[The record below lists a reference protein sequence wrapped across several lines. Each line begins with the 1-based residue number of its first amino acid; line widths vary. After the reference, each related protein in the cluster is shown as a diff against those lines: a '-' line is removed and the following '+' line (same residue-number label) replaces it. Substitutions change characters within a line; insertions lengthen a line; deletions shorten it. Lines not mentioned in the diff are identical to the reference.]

1 MKRVEHTANRFIS
14 YGTNEQELKK
24 IISDLSSV
32 PVGMKDYV
40 SGVLAG
46 IALSREYD
54 DIADKAT
61 VS

>member
-1 MKRVEHTANRFIS
+1 MKKATQSANRFIS

-24 IISDLSSV
+24 LISDLSSV
-32 PVGMKDYV
+32 PACMKDYV

-61 VS
+61 LG

>member
-1 MKRVEHTANRFIS
+1 MKKATQRANRFIS

-24 IISDLSSV
+24 LVSDLSSV